1 MIVLQIEHR
10 VPDYDSWKK
19 VFDSDPMGRK
29 QSGVIQYKIFR
40 QTDNPNYVVV
50 ELQMN
55 SLDEAKNLLAR
66 LQQLWKQIEGTV
78 ITGPKGRI
86 IEMVEGK
93 DC

>member
-1 MIVLQIEHR
+1 MIILQIEHP
-10 VPDYDSWKK
+10 VPYYDGWKK

-29 QSGVIQYKIFR
+29 QSGVIRYKIFR
-40 QTDNPNYVVV
+40 QTDNPNYVLV
-50 ELQMN
+50 ELEMN

-66 LQQLWKQIEGTV
+66 LQQLWKQIDGTV

-86 IEMVEGK
+86 VEMVEEK

>member
-1 MIVLQIEHR
+1 MIVLQIEHH
-10 VPDYDSWKK
+10 VPDYEGWKK

>member
-1 MIVLQIEHR
+1 MIVLQIEHS
-10 VPDYDSWKK
+10 VPDYDVWKK

-86 IEMVEGK
+86 IEMMEGK

>member
-1 MIVLQIEHR
+1 MIVLQIEHP
-10 VPDYDSWKK
+10 VTDYHGWKK

-29 QSGVIQYKIFR
+29 KSGVIRYKIFR

-50 ELQMN
+50 DLEMN
-55 SLDEAKNLLAR
+55 SLDEATNLLAK

-78 ITGPKGRI
+78 ITGPKGKI
-86 IEMVEGK
+86 IEMVEEM